1 MPGIKGQRSGG
12 RNRKSTHE
20 HELTGTFR
28 RDRHGDGES
37 ISVPEG
43 VPTPPGELSG
53 EALAEWARMVDRLQ
67 QTRALSATDDGV
79 LYQHVKLNAETE
91 KLAADHERLAETIE
105 KLDGYIDELPPSE
118 RGSNIANLIKL
129 RQIEARYPNQIRQGR
144 MALRQFL
151 VECGLTPA
159 ARGRVKPTTPDDKK
173 AMSPLAKLQA
183 RIDLCRVLYEM
194 PNALTRRA
202 VES

>member
-12 RNRKSTHE
+12 RNAKSAQE

-37 ISVPEG
+37 ISAPEG
-43 VPTPPGELSG
+43 VPTPPVELSG
-53 EALAEWARMVDRLQ
+53 EALAEWTRMVDRLQ
-67 QTRALSATDDGV
+67 QTRALSTVDDAV
-79 LYQHVKLNAETE
+79 LYQYVQLYAETE
-91 KLAADHERLAETIE
+91 ALASDQKRLAETLE

-118 RGSNIANLIKL
+118 RGSSIPNLIKL

-151 VECGLTPA
+151 VEFGMTPA
-159 ARGRVKPTTPDDKK
+159 ARGRVKPTKTADDKD
-173 AMSPLAKLQA
+173 AMSPLARLMA
-183 RIDLCRVLYEM
+183 RAEIRRVK
-194 PNALTRRA
+194 
-202 VES
+202 